1 MTVYSESSIS
11 NAIRG
16 SEGQRRIFYI
26 AFLATMAIFLAIAE
40 HMIPKPL
47 PWMRIGLANAITLY
61 AFTILKPREVLLVVV
76 SRTVA
81 ASLLIGSFL
90 SVTFIL
96 SFFGALSS
104 FAVMCLLYTALRR
117 WFSLVGVSIAGALTS
132 NMAQLMLVNAIFI
145 RSALSYYF
153 VPILLGFALAGGFL
167 SGLFGRFL
175 SENI

>member
-1 MTVYSESSIS
+1 MPSKSYIS
-11 NAIRG
+11 NTIRE
-16 SEGQRRIFYI
+16 SEGQRRLFYI
-26 AFLATMAIFLAIAE
+26 AFLSTMAIFLAIAE

-61 AFTILKPREVLLVVV
+61 AFTIMRPREVLLLVV

-81 ASLLIGSFL
+81 ASLLIGTFL

-96 SFFGALSS
+96 SFSGALSS
-104 FAVMCLLYTALRR
+104 FAVMYLVYAFLRR
-117 WFSLVGVSIAGALTS
+117 WFSLIGVSIFGALTS
-132 NMAQLMLVNAIFI
+132 NMVQLMLVNAIFI

-153 VPILLGFALAGGFL
+153 IPILLGFALVGGII

-175 SENI
+175 VENI

>member
-1 MTVYSESSIS
+1 MYEKSYIS
-11 NAIRG
+11 NTISA
-16 SEGQRRIFYI
+16 SEGKQRLFYI

-47 PWMRIGLANAITLY
+47 PWMRIGLANAVTLY
-61 AFTILKPREVLLVVV
+61 AFTILRPREVFLVVI

-96 SFFGALSS
+96 SFAGAVSS
-104 FAVMCLLYTALRR
+104 FAVMCLLYLFLRR
-117 WFSLVGVSIAGALTS
+117 WFGLVGMSVAGAVTS
-132 NMAQLMLVNAIFI
+132 NMVQLFVVNAVFVG
-145 RSALSYYF
+145 SALSHYF
-153 VPILLGFALAGGFL
+153 VPILLGFALVGGVL

-175 SENI
+175 AENL